1 MAEGNPTYG
10 TDGLV
15 ALTIAHRVKQLVD
28 QVFKKNVLLFLLGGA
43 EGKSPRGVTG
53 RSIVQ
58 ELLYGDQSNVG
69 SFADDDVFA
78 APSRGGIT
86 AAEFPWRRFK
96 GSLMISGEEMD
107 ANSGPEAAVNLAE
120 ARLKQT
126 MRTMAKNLN
135 SMLYA
140 DGTGNGGKDLQGL
153 AALFAQA
160 NVYGGIDRSDA
171 LNAFWRADTTNVAG
185 AYDEADLRH
194 TYNNVVDGAEK
205 PTHIITTQEGYE
217 SYEGLIQDTIRHE
230 DTELG
235 DAGFDSLMFKSTPM
249 VFDRDVQDGVLYF
262 LNMDHIELVS
272 NNNRWFTP
280 SDWLRPVNQDVQLKN
295 IISSGNLVTDQANL
309 QAQITGATN
318 A

>member
-1 MAEGNPTYG
+1 
-10 TDGLV
+10 
-15 ALTIAHRVKQLVD
+15 
-28 QVFKKNVLLFLLGGA
+28 
-43 EGKSPRGVTG
+43 VTG

-58 ELLYGDQSNVG
+58 ELMYGDQSNVG

-78 APSRGGIT
+78 APNRGGIT

-96 GSLMISGEEMD
+96 GSLTITGEEID

-126 MRTMAKNLN
+126 MRTMAKSLN
-135 SMLYA
+135 AMLFA
-140 DGTGNGGKDLQGL
+140 DGTGNSNKDLLGL
-153 AALFAQA
+153 AALFHQS
-160 NVYGGIDRSDA
+160 NLYGNIDRNDSA
-171 LNAFWRADTTNVAG
+171 NAWWRADVTDLSAG
-185 AYDEADLRH
+185 AFDEADLRH
-194 TYNNVVDGAEK
+194 SYNSVVDGAEK

-249 VFDRDVQDGVLYF
+249 VFDRDQTDGVVDF
-262 LNMDHIELVS
+262 LNMDHIELKS
-272 NNNRWFTP
+272 NNNRWFSP
-280 SDWLRPVNQDVQLKN
+280 SEWLFPVNQDAQFKN

-309 QAQITGATN
+309 QSRILGASN